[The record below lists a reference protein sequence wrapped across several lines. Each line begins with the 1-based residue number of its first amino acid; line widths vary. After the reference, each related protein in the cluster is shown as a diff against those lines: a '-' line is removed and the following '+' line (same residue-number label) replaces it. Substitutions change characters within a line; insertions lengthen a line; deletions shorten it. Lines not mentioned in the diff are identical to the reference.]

1 MKKLKNIAIAFVLIL
16 IGSPLNLIWAQAQI
30 QSEISSHQ
38 ILIGDQISVTY
49 LLSQLGPNAHVIWP
63 LFNDSVQGLDW
74 VEIKKIDTL
83 TQNDSVQYRQ
93 QLIITSFDSGTYVLP
108 SFPIQII
115 RDSDTQSI
123 ATDSFVIHVQ
133 TVDVDT
139 TQAIK
144 SIEDIYEVPYSWK
157 EYLPKILLGLFAFA
171 LIAFGIF
178 YWIKKYRKR
187 KTVVEEKITP
197 EKAHERA
204 LRLLSDLTTQ
214 SLESQISVK
223 EYYARLSV
231 ILREYLENRFEV
243 QALEL
248 TTQDLLK
255 AAKKDRNLRS
265 IRPELKRILQTADLA
280 KYAKMEPTAQEQE
293 ICMEQ
298 TVSIVQKTKF
308 TEGEAGQS

>member
-1 MKKLKNIAIAFVLIL
+1 MKKLKNIKIAFVLIL
-16 IGSPLNLIWAQAQI
+16 IGFPTSLIWAQAKV
-30 QSEISSHQ
+30 QSEISANQ
-38 ILIGDQISVTY
+38 IVIGDQISVTY
-49 LLSQLGPNAHVIWP
+49 RLSQVNPNARIIWP
-63 LFNDSVQGLDW
+63 SFNDSVPGLDW
-74 VEIKKIDTL
+74 VEIKKLDTL
-83 TQNDSVQYRQ
+83 SKNDTVAYQQ
-93 QLIITSFDSGTYVLP
+93 QLTITGFDSGSYVFP

-115 RDSDTQSI
+115 QNSDTQTI

-133 TVDVDT
+133 TIAVDT
-139 TQAIK
+139 SQAIK
-144 SIEDIYEVPYSWK
+144 SIEDIYDVPYSWK
-157 EYLPKILLGLFAFA
+157 EYLPKILLGLFAFL
-171 LIAFGIF
+171 LIAFGI
-178 YWIKKYRKR
+178 YYLIKKYRKR
-187 KTVVEEKITP
+187 KTAVEEKITP

-204 LRLLSDLTTQ
+204 LRLLIDLKSQ
-214 SLESQISVK
+214 SSSAQIPVK

-231 ILREYLENRFEV
+231 ILREYLENRFEI

-293 ICMEQ
+293 VCMEQ
-298 TVSIVQKTKF
+298 TISIVQKTKM